1 MNICVFCSANANID
15 PEYFN
20 RTRQLGQWMAE
31 QGHTLVFGG
40 CNMGLMECIAQSVHE
55 AGAMTVGVI
64 PSIIEKGGR
73 VSDYVDVKIL
83 CDNLNDRKQLMID
96 KSDAFIALPGG
107 IGTLD
112 EIFSV
117 AASGTIGYHNKPV
130 ILYNIDHFWDTTIA
144 LLDDMQ
150 ARGMIRGQ
158 WHDRIHIAETTD
170 EIGSF
175 LK

>member
-1 MNICVFCSANANID
+1 MNICVFCSANANIA

-40 CNMGLMECIAQSVHE
+40 CNMGLMECIAQSAHE
-55 AGAMTVGVI
+55 AGAMTVGIV
-64 PSIIEKGGR
+64 PGIIERGGR
-73 VSDYVDVKIL
+73 VSDYVDVKVL
-83 CDNLNDRKQLMID
+83 CDNLNDRKQLMIE

-112 EIFSV
+112 EIFTV

-170 EIGSF
+170 EIDVF